1 MIELTIIC
9 DGGSL
14 GNGSPDSIGY
24 GSFMI
29 HTPTYSAGKI
39 HQRQFGTGIT
49 NSEAEYMAFIA
60 ALKHVRDA
68 FTSVA
73 ANLKAIK
80 INIHTDSQMVIGHIR
95 DHWKTKPHLVPLRN
109 EAVELC
115 DLFEDVV
122 LVKISGEEMKQILG
136 H

>member
-29 HTPTYSAGKI
+29 HTPSYSKGKI
-39 HQRQFGTGIT
+39 HQRQFDVGTT
-49 NSEAEYMAFIA
+49 NSEAEYMALIA
-60 ALKHVRDA
+60 ALEHVRDA

-73 ANLKAIK
+73 ANLEAIE
-80 INIHTDSQMVIGHIR
+80 INIHTDSQMIIGHIR
-95 DHWKTKPHLVPLRN
+95 DNWKIKPHLVPLRDK
-109 EAVELC
+109 AIELSG
-115 DLFEDVV
+115 LFGNVTLIKMTGDR
-122 LVKISGEEMKQILG
+122 MKEILG